1 MSVIKY
7 RGAGNVDRQTTGKTA
22 RQNTH
27 YEIILD
33 SIADGVFTID
43 RDFNIT
49 YFNHA
54 AETITGVSKN
64 QALGQKCFDVF
75 RANICQSSCALD
87 KTMQTGRQLINVPIN
102 ILNSQG
108 ERISAS
114 VSTSVLIDGQGNTI
128 GGVEIF
134 RDLTTEETL
143 RKKINEQY
151 RFEDIIS
158 KNYDIQRIFD
168 ILPDIAVSGSTIL
181 IEGSSGSGKELFAR
195 AIHNVSGQK
204 GEFVAV
210 NCAALPDTLLESEL
224 FGYRKGA
231 FSEARQDKPG
241 RFDRAAGGTLFL
253 DEIGDISTALQVKL
267 LRVLQE
273 KEYEPLGATAT
284 LKTDARIIAAT
295 NRTLSEQVAR
305 GSFREDLFYR
315 LNVIKL
321 QLPPLSERREDIPLL
336 IQHFIRKFNALK
348 GKEINGISDRALNIL
363 MRYRYPGNIRELE
376 NIIEFAFVLCRG
388 DRIKTEHLSRE
399 IQTRTDKGL
408 QPAPLRLDQVEK
420 DAIVAALDRHK
431 GHRGKTAAYLK
442 IDKSTLWRKMK
453 KFGL

>member
-7 RGAGNVDRQTTGKTA
+7 RGAGNVDRQTNGKTT